1 MEYINKALDQT
12 YVCLS
17 VCKFTD
23 TLWAQPD
30 HHQSTHGLS
39 PNQEP
44 KPSDVEG
51 PDCALEGSSTLSI
64 ATVAIYI
71 ALFRR
76 LRLCIIVHQTPS
88 PHHPDPCLVH

>member
-51 PDCALEGSSTLSI
+51 PDCAL
-64 ATVAIYI
+64 
-71 ALFRR
+71 
-76 LRLCIIVHQTPS
+76 
-88 PHHPDPCLVH
+88 